1 MQQTQSR
8 SAPRSLIFFA
18 AEDRAFLS
26 HRLPMARAA
35 RDAGYAVHVATND
48 GAGRAAIEAEG
59 FILDPIPVQRGL
71 LSPFSTLKTV
81 RALRSIYKRLNP
93 VIVHHSGLQ
102 CCVLGSVA
110 AFGLNVAQVNAMTGM
125 GYVFTATSTKAR
137 ILKAIVQIA
146 ARLFIN
152 RKRSVVLVQNPDDWN
167 ASIQLGIDAAR
178 LVLIPGSGVDT
189 EALTPMPEPDGP
201 ITIGFAGRLLTD
213 KGIRALIGAHRL
225 LRAQGRDVRLLIA
238 GTIDPANPASVTQ
251 AEVDGWASEPGIHV
265 LGHVTNI
272 ADLWRQSHIA
282 ALPSHREGLPKTLLE
297 AAACGRPMV
306 ATDVPGCR
314 EIAIAN
320 RTGLLVPVEAPDA
333 LADAILRLA
342 DGPAL
347 RATYGQ
353 AARALVE
360 REMSA
365 KAVGTSI
372 VQLYARIQNG

>member
-1 MQQTQSR
+1 MQQAQPR
-8 SAPRSLIFFA
+8 SAPLPLIFFA

-35 RDAGYAVHVATND
+35 REAGYAVHVVTND
-48 GAGRAAIEAEG
+48 GMGRAAIEAEG

-71 LSPFSTLKTV
+71 LSPLSTLKTV

-93 VIVHHSGLQ
+93 AIVHHSGLQ
-102 CCVLGSVA
+102 TCVLGSVA
-110 AFGLNVAQVNAMTGM
+110 AFGLNAAQVNAMTGM
-125 GYVFTATSTKAR
+125 GYVFTATSAKAR
-137 ILKAIVQIA
+137 ILKAIVQFA

-152 RKRSVVLVQNPDDWN
+152 RKRSTVLVQNPDDWN
-167 ASIQLGIDAAR
+167 ASIQLGIDAKR

-189 EALTPMPEPDGP
+189 DALTPMPEPDGP
-201 ITIGFAGRLLTD
+201 ITIGFAGRLLSD
-213 KGIRALIGAHRL
+213 KGIRALIAAHRL
-225 LRAQGRDVRLLIA
+225 LRARGRDVRLLIA

-251 AEVDGWASEPGIHV
+251 AEVDGWASEPGIQV
-265 LGHVTNI
+265 LGHVKNI

-314 EIAIAN
+314 EIALAN
-320 RTGLLVPVEAPDA
+320 RTGLLVPVEAPEA
-333 LADAILRLA
+333 LADALDRLA
-342 DGPAL
+342 SDPVL
-347 RATYGQ
+347 RAAYGQ

-360 REMSA
+360 RDMSA
-365 KAVGTSI
+365 KAVGASI